1 MRMVLALGSDKWT
14 VGPRARHLSVGRDPC
29 ADIAIGNTEASRN
42 HGLVEFRNG
51 GFYYTDMSLN
61 GSYVAFDNGGETLV
75 RRTEVALSGRGVIC
89 FGHSSEELGE
99 RLEFHVETT
108 GH

>member
-1 MRMVLALGSDKWT
+1 
-14 VGPRARHLSVGRDPC
+14 
-29 ADIAIGNTEASRN
+29 
-42 HGLVEFRNG
+42 
-51 GFYYTDMSLN
+51 MSLN

-99 RLEFHVETT
+99 RLEFRVESA